1 MVFLHIQR
9 QRARGQGAAVLSS
22 CVQPGDPIPL
32 LNTALSQQIQ
42 PWRNEK
48 PQTRFL
54 LSPVPEE
61 GRTD

>member
-1 MVFLHIQR
+1 MGKELRCSPPVFSQVT
-9 QRARGQGAAVLSS
+9 Q
-22 CVQPGDPIPL
+22 PL